1 MDSNEPM
8 NFRFFPF
15 ISTEIHLRL
24 EIYYSDSIIK
34 SSIKLMQLS
43 FITLNLN
50 SKLKPFIH
58 SKIHCD
64 MVHIFESVWITFRI
78 TN

>member
-1 MDSNEPM
+1 
-8 NFRFFPF
+8 
-15 ISTEIHLRL
+15 
-24 EIYYSDSIIK
+24 
-34 SSIKLMQLS
+34 MQLS

-50 SKLKPFIH
+50 SKLKAFIH
-58 SKIHCD
+58 SKIQRD